1 MNMPFSVSSGFF
13 YDLTPEAAVDEFAA
27 AGYTHCE
34 FGLEHGIP
42 MLQSGADAETLGR
55 RLRAYAQDKGLQ
67 FPQGHLDLNLDLCRD
82 VDRFKT
88 WLDLFHGLGIKACV
102 LHANGA
108 ADLAYDAQLE
118 QRSAALRQ
126 LTNHIRGTNMTIC
139 LENLFSHPML
149 NTADT
154 LLELLEAAGGDH
166 LGICLD
172 IGHLHRV
179 NCHGK
184 SAQTS
189 REFIEKCGKRLQA
202 LHVHDNMGVNDD
214 HLFPFCP
221 SGLDWRMFVNA
232 LLDNGYEGLFN
243 MELPGE
249 SKAPLEVR
257 RLRLHHAKQLHA
269 FLFSGSFLNR

>member
-13 YDLTPEAAVDEFAA
+13 YDLSPEAAVDEFAA

-42 MLQSGADAETLGR
+42 LLQRCGDAEALGR
-55 RLRAYAQDKGLQ
+55 QLRSYAEDKGLV
-67 FPQGHLDLNLDLCRD
+67 FPQGHLDLNLELCRD
-82 VDRFKT
+82 VDMFKT
-88 WLDLFHGLGIKACV
+88 WLDLFHGLGIRACV

-108 ADLAYDAQLE
+108 AELCYQAQLA
-118 QRSAALRQ
+118 QRAAALRQ
-126 LTNHIRGTNMTIC
+126 LTDHIRGTNMVIC

-154 LLELLEAAGGDH
+154 LLELLEAAGGAH

-179 NCHGK
+179 NSHGK
-184 SAQTS
+184 SNQTS
-189 REFIEKCGKRLQA
+189 REFIEKCGNRLQA

-221 SGLDWRMFVNA
+221 NGLNWRMFVNA
-232 LLDNGYEGLFN
+232 LLDNHYEGLFN

-249 SKAPLEVR
+249 SNAPLEVR
-257 RLRLHHAKQLHA
+257 RLRLQHARDLHA
-269 FLFSGSFLNR
+269 FLFSDAFLNR